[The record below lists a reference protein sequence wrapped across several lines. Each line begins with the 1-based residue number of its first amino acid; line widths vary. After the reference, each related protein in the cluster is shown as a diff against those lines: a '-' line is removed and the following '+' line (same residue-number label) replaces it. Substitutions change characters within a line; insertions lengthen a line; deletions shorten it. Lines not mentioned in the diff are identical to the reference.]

1 MLHPRAAAYLAYT
14 HATGWRPTNMHVGT
28 NWSTAV
34 LLGTNIQ
41 PGTAKWIVEEKHHAE
56 LADHPFVKLVAEYK
70 AKGFTIVDRS
80 NWKKRL
86 ISRGIPMLNDDTKQ
100 EIAIMADGKVRQHHA
115 TGGKWEYIDNIRSTT
130 HA

>member
-1 MLHPRAAAYLAYT
+1 MPLHPRAADYLAYT
-14 HATGWRPTNMHVGT
+14 HATGLRPTHMRIGSSWSGT
-28 NWSTAV
+28 V
-34 LLGTNIQ
+34 LLGTNVH
-41 PGTAKWIVEEKHHAE
+41 PTKATWIVDEKYHTE

-86 ISRGIPMLNDDTKQ
+86 ISRGIPMLNDDTEQ
-100 EIAIMADGKVRQHHA
+100 EIAIMADGKVVQHHA
-115 TGGKWEYIDNIRSTT
+115 PGGKWEYIADIRSN